1 MSMEDIAEQVGLPP
15 PPDEIPIPSE
25 LPKKRARKSRKLAWN
40 ERQYGA
46 GLVAGISI
54 GIIIGIPIDV
64 AVAILSKMFVNW
76 LIAW

>member
-1 MSMEDIAEQVGLPP
+1 MSTEKIVERANEEIAERIGLQQP
-15 PPDEIPIPSE
+15 
-25 LPKKRARKSRKLAWN
+25 KRARKSRKLAWN

>member
-1 MSMEDIAEQVGLPP
+1 MITEKISEPADEEISESIGLQK
-15 PPDEIPIPSE
+15 
-25 LPKKRARKSRKLAWN
+25 PKRVRKSRKLAWN

-64 AVAILSKMFVNW
+64 AVAIISKMFVNW